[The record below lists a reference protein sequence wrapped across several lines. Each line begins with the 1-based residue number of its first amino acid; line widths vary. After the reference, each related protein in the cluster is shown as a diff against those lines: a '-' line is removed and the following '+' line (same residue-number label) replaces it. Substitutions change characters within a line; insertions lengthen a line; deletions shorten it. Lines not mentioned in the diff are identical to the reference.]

1 MSRHPSGLSDQAVR
15 EIQDLWRT
23 RTTIA
28 SLAERYRISTDMV
41 RKIIAIPEG
50 DDN

>member
-1 MSRHPSGLSDQAVR
+1 MHQSPLTEREVL

-28 SLAERYRISTDMV
+28 SLAERYGVSTDV
-41 RKIIAIPEG
+41 IRKIISLPERG
-50 DDN
+50 

>member
-1 MSRHPSGLSDQAVR
+1 MHPSGLSDQQVR

-28 SLAERYRISTDMV
+28 SLAEAYNISTDMV
-41 RKIIAIPEG
+41 RRIIGAPEG
-50 DDN
+50 RE

>member
-1 MSRHPSGLSDQAVR
+1 MHPSGLTERQIA

-28 SLAERYRISTDMV
+28 TLAERYNIPTEMV
-41 RKIIAIPEG
+41 RKIIAVPEEG
-50 DDN
+50 RE